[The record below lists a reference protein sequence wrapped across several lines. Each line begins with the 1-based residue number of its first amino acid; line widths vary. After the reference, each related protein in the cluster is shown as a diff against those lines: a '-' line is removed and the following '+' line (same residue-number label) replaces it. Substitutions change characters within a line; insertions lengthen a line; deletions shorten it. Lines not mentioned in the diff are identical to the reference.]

1 MKLFKN
7 RKLRYGSAATLIT
20 VIFIAAVILFNIVAS
35 MIIDRLPSKID
46 LTSDNLYQI
55 SDESIEFTK
64 GIDRDINIYVIAD
77 ESQLSGG
84 SQYTKQISEIISL
97 YPKYSDKIKL
107 SYVDIEKHPEFA
119 NKYEETLNSYDVIIE
134 SELRKKII
142 SMNDMI
148 EYDQTDYEYY
158 YTNGTYPIKGSSA
171 EQEMTSALLYVT
183 DDNPITVQFITT
195 GSEEDYFST
204 FKTSVLEKNAY
215 VVENVN
221 ILTEELDQNAE
232 IVVLRQPDK
241 DLSANEIEK
250 LEKFLDN
257 DGKFGKSLLY
267 VAADIGADTP
277 IIDEFLKGWGI
288 SVGKEFIIEKDE
300 NRYYRTPYY
309 VYSDITNFDFAKDY
323 DQTNT
328 QMLACFAHPVNL
340 LYEAQGI
347 IEAATLV
354 STSDTAILADPEQEA
369 DADEIKTVGSQQSFG
384 ILAAS
389 YKTNHENNEEKSYV
403 FAAGSE
409 YLLDDNFLME
419 DTANYFLSIF
429 NTLTGKTDGIT
440 IASKGFADS
449 TLDLTAAQG
458 KVIQIVFMYVIP
470 AIVFILGIVTYI
482 KRRNR

>member
-1 MKLFKN
+1 
-7 RKLRYGSAATLIT
+7 
-20 VIFIAAVILFNIVAS
+20 
-35 MIIDRLPSKID
+35 
-46 LTSDNLYQI
+46 
-55 SDESIEFTK
+55 
-64 GIDRDINIYVIAD
+64 
-77 ESQLSGG
+77 
-84 SQYTKQISEIISL
+84 
-97 YPKYSDKIKL
+97 
-107 SYVDIEKHPEFA
+107 
-119 NKYEETLNSYDVIIE
+119 
-134 SELRKKII
+134 
-142 SMNDMI
+142 
-148 EYDQTDYEYY
+148 
-158 YTNGTYPIKGSSA
+158 
-171 EQEMTSALLYVT
+171 
-183 DDNPITVQFITT
+183 
-195 GSEEDYFST
+195 
-204 FKTSVLEKNAY
+204 
-215 VVENVN
+215 
-221 ILTEELDQNAE
+221 
-232 IVVLRQPDK
+232 
-241 DLSANEIEK
+241 
-250 LEKFLDN
+250 
-257 DGKFGKSLLY
+257 
-267 VAADIGADTP
+267 
-277 IIDEFLKGWGI
+277 
-288 SVGKEFIIEKDE
+288 
-300 NRYYRTPYY
+300 
-309 VYSDITNFDFAKDY
+309 
-323 DQTNT
+323 
-328 QMLACFAHPVNL
+328 MLACFAHPVNL